1 MAIEGAAFPFQA
13 KRFPKAPLEP
23 IPHLNLETE
32 ALGLAA
38 KGERFLSLPCFK
50 LKRFVLGR
58 LERAKRLVANRLEL
72 SYRAKRGKRFSSERR

>member
-1 MAIEGAAFPFQA
+1 MPRQKA
-13 KRFPKAPLEP
+13 KRFPQALLKP
-23 IPHLNLETE
+23 ILSLNLETE

-38 KGERFLSLPCFK
+38 KGERFLSLPCSK

-58 LERAKRLVANRLEL
+58 PERAKRFVANRLGL